1 MCTCLYFVQVT
12 GFLEKNRDGLKPD
25 LEDLI
30 SRCGNKV
37 HYVFLNCCYTVVAVS
52 RSYAVY
58 MITVLFSERREI
70 GVRISYY
77 PKQVLLHIKLA
88 DFSG

>member
-1 MCTCLYFVQVT
+1 MHTVHIHCTNVLVAVNKNLNADYMCTCLYFVQVT

-37 HYVFLNCCYTVVAVS
+37 HYVFLNCC
-52 RSYAVY
+52 
-58 MITVLFSERREI
+58 
-70 GVRISYY
+70 
-77 PKQVLLHIKLA
+77 
-88 DFSG
+88 